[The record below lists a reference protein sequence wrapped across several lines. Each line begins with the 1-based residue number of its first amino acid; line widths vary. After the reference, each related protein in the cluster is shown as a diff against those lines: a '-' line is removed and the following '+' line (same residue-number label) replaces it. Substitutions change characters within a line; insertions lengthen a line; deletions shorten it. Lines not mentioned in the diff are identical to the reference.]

1 MITNEILLSIDN
13 INSATEDASFHVL
26 ESVVSYYSKEIDFE
40 DFCSPEIV
48 MEGQMID
55 NVKKK
60 EKKDSNK
67 LVSFLLFIP
76 RIIGEICKAIGKAFA
91 DSALGKKLRKI
102 GSDMDKAATEKEK
115 RARVEEFNA
124 ASDGKLQAYYDEK
137 SGKIKFKKTADN
149 VIGVVQWLAGSAD
162 DIYTLFKNIK
172 DEFDVSSPSAIRT
185 FVDECEKILR
195 GKREHSKADVVD
207 MGFDALADLVGHIS
221 KSTDLLTN
229 AGSAASA
236 VISRKIKAMEL
247 NDEDPERHTVL
258 MLLKELA
265 NKLSTIAG
273 SIAVVTTVGNTI
285 KKYSKYA
292 SMILHHHEDE
302 SKLVD
307 DAQNDIVE
315 AIYTQKPE
323 LQKKHPKGKDEDE
336 EAYKQRIA
344 QHFFLDLVE
353 DQKPDLSAEEQQNI
367 ADKMYADALKKRRDE
382 RKEIRAEELAEEYRQ
397 AALKYYTDKQKLREE
412 NPTIFEKRKA
422 EKAERKAEKA
432 AEKEAKKA
440 DKETKKNEKAAAK
453 EAEKKASRTGGITK
467 ESAEI
472 EVDEKEVVDEDFGD
486 HVNYDYDNVED
497 EIYGTSIKDSL
508 LGKGPMTKTEEKI
521 YKFFG
526 GSDFRGQDQKF

>member
-1 MITNEILLSIDN
+1 
-13 INSATEDASFHVL
+13 
-26 ESVVSYYSKEIDFE
+26 
-40 DFCSPEIV
+40 
-48 MEGQMID
+48 
-55 NVKKK
+55 
-60 EKKDSNK
+60 
-67 LVSFLLFIP
+67 
-76 RIIGEICKAIGKAFA
+76 
-91 DSALGKKLRKI
+91 
-102 GSDMDKAATEKEK
+102 
-115 RARVEEFNA
+115 
-124 ASDGKLQAYYDEK
+124 
-137 SGKIKFKKTADN
+137 
-149 VIGVVQWLAGSAD
+149 
-162 DIYTLFKNIK
+162 
-172 DEFDVSSPSAIRT
+172 
-185 FVDECEKILR
+185 
-195 GKREHSKADVVD
+195 
-207 MGFDALADLVGHIS
+207 
-221 KSTDLLTN
+221 
-229 AGSAASA
+229 
-236 VISRKIKAMEL
+236 
-247 NDEDPERHTVL
+247 

-315 AIYTQKPE
+315 TIYTQKPE

-344 QHFFLDLVE
+344 QHFFLDIVE
-353 DQKPDLSAEEQQNI
+353 DQKPDLPAEEQQSI

-382 RKEIRAEELAEEYRQ
+382 RKELRAEELAEEYRQ